1 MLLSQILYFIKFYG
15 SSQVLSK
22 GLNFDFM
29 LITFEVHTCH
39 TYVKCFI
46 PFVEYYMNVHKLF
59 TFKSVN
65 GGCLTFQLKG
75 YYCKCMS
82 SKKSTIAATHA
93 VRSSSPP

>member
-1 MLLSQILYFIKFYG
+1 MSHICEMLYY
-15 SSQVLSK
+15 
-22 GLNFDFM
+22 
-29 LITFEVHTCH
+29 
-39 TYVKCFI
+39 
-46 PFVEYYMNVHKLF
+46 FVEYYMNVHKLF